1 MKKLTLTFATLFV
14 IIQISNAQVGESFP
28 EMTGMSLTDEEITV
42 PSATQDK
49 MTLIGIAFSKKAE
62 DDLKTWFQPIWEE
75 FIRESDPNA
84 LIPEMKPDVNVVFIP
99 MFTGLKR
106 GASGSA
112 IRKMQKDVD
121 EKLHPHVIVY
131 SGKMG
136 DYEDQLNMDEKEKP
150 YFYVVNKAGE
160 IIYATSGR
168 SSIKK
173 LNEIEETVTDY

>member
-1 MKKLTLTFATLFV
+1 MKNLTLTIAALFILV
-14 IIQISNAQVGESFP
+14 HFSNAQVGDSFP
-28 EMTGMSLTDEEITV
+28 EMTGTSLTDEEIKV

-62 DDLKTWFQPIWEE
+62 DDLQTWFQPVWER
-75 FIRESDPNA
+75 FIREADPNA

-121 EKLHPHVIVY
+121 KKLHSHVIVY

-136 DYEDQLNMDEKEKP
+136 DYEDLFKMTEKDQP
-150 YFYVVNKAGE
+150 YFYVVNKEGE

-173 LNEIEETVTDY
+173 LNEVEEMVTDY

>member
-1 MKKLTLTFATLFV
+1 MKKLSLTIATIFLLVQFV
-14 IIQISNAQVGESFP
+14 NAQVGDSFP
-28 EMTGMSLTDEEITV
+28 EMTGTSLTDEEITV

-62 DDLKTWFQPIWEE
+62 DDLKTWFQPIWER
-75 FIRESDPNA
+75 FIREADPNA

-112 IRKMQKDVD
+112 IKKMQKDVD
-121 EKLHPHVIVY
+121 KKLHPHVIVY

-136 DYEDQLNMDEKEKP
+136 DYEDQLNMTEKDQP
-150 YFYVVNKAGE
+150 YFFVVNKAGE
-160 IIYATSGR
+160 IIYATAGR

-173 LNEIEETVTDY
+173 LNEVEEMVTDY

>member
-1 MKKLTLTFATLFV
+1 MKNLTLTIAALFLLV
-14 IIQISNAQVGESFP
+14 QFSSAQVGDSFP
-28 EMTGMSLTDEEITV
+28 EMTGTSLTDEEIIV

-62 DDLKTWFQPIWEE
+62 DDLQTWFQPVWER
-75 FIRESDPNA
+75 FIREADPNA

-112 IRKMQKDVD
+112 MKKMQKDVD
-121 EKLHPHVIVY
+121 KKLHPHVIVY

-136 DYEDQLNMDEKEKP
+136 DYEEILKMTEKDQP
-150 YFYVVNKAGE
+150 YFYVVNKDGE

-173 LNEIEETVTDY
+173 LNEVEELVTDY

>member
-1 MKKLTLTFATLFV
+1 MKKLSLTLAALFV
-14 IIQISNAQVGESFP
+14 IINVSNAQVGESFP
-28 EMTGMSLTDEEITV
+28 EMTGTSLTDEEITV

-62 DDLKTWFQPIWEE
+62 DDLKTWFQPVWEK
-75 FIRESDPNA
+75 FIREADPDA

-112 IRKMQKDVD
+112 MRKMQKDVD
-121 EKLHPHVIVY
+121 KKLHPHVIIY

-136 DYEDQLNMDEKEKP
+136 DYEDQLNMTEKDQP
-150 YFYVVNKAGE
+150 YFYVVNKEGE
-160 IIYATSGR
+160 IIYATAGR
-168 SSIKK
+168 SSMKK
-173 LNEIEETVTDY
+173 LNEVEELVTDY

>member
-1 MKKLTLTFATLFV
+1 MKKFSLTIATLFLLLQFV
-14 IIQISNAQVGESFP
+14 NAQVGDSFP
-28 EMTGMSLTDEEITV
+28 EMTGTSLTDEEITV

-62 DDLKTWFQPIWEE
+62 DDLKTWFQPIWER
-75 FIRESDPNA
+75 FIREADPNA

-112 IRKMQKDVD
+112 IKKMQKDVD
-121 EKLHPHVIVY
+121 KKLHPHVIVY

-136 DYEDQLNMDEKEKP
+136 DYEQQLNMTEKDQP
-150 YFYVVNKAGE
+150 YFFVVNKAGE
-160 IIYATSGR
+160 IIYATAGR

-173 LNEIEETVTDY
+173 LNEVEEMVTDY

>member
-1 MKKLTLTFATLFV
+1 MLTFSTLFLLV
-14 IIQISNAQVGESFP
+14 QIGTAQVGDGFP
-28 EMTGMSLTDEEITV
+28 EMTGTSLTDEEITV
-42 PSATQDK
+42 PSATKDK

-62 DDLKTWFQPIWEE
+62 DDLQTWFQPIWER
-75 FIRESDPNA
+75 FIREADPNA

-121 EKLHPHVIVY
+121 KKLHPNVIVY

-136 DYEDQLNMDEKEKP
+136 DYEDLLNMTEKDKP

-173 LNEIEETVTDY
+173 LNEVEEMVTDY

>member
-1 MKKLTLTFATLFV
+1 MKKLSLTIATLFLL
-14 IIQISNAQVGESFP
+14 IQFVNAQVGDSFP

-62 DDLKTWFQPIWEE
+62 DDLKTWFQPIWER
-75 FIRESDPNA
+75 FIREADPDA

-112 IRKMQKDVD
+112 IKKMQKDVD
-121 EKLHPHVIVY
+121 KKLHPHVIVY

-136 DYEDQLNMDEKEKP
+136 DYEDQLNMTEKDQP
-150 YFYVVNKAGE
+150 YFFVVNKAGE
-160 IIYATSGR
+160 IIYSTAGR
-168 SSIKK
+168 SSMKK
-173 LNEIEETVTDY
+173 LNEVEEMVTDY

>member
-1 MKKLTLTFATLFV
+1 MKKISLTLATLFATLHF
-14 IIQISNAQVGESFP
+14 SYAQVGDSFP
-28 EMTGMSLTDEEITV
+28 EMTGMSLTDKEITV
-42 PSATQDK
+42 PAAMQDK
-49 MTLIGIAFSKKAE
+49 MTLVGIAFSKKAE
-62 DDLKTWFQPIWEE
+62 DDLETWFQPVWER
-75 FIRESDPNA
+75 FIREADQNA

-112 IRKMQKDVD
+112 IKKMQKDVD
-121 EKLHPHVIVY
+121 TKLHPHVIVY

-136 DYEDQLNMDEKEKP
+136 DYEDQLKMNEKDKP
-150 YFYVVNKAGE
+150 YFYVVNKEGE

-173 LNEIEETVTDY
+173 LKEVEELVTDY

>member
-1 MKKLTLTFATLFV
+1 MKKLTLTLASLFF
-14 IIQISNAQVGESFP
+14 IIQVSSGQVGESFP
-28 EMTGMSLTDEEITV
+28 EMTGSSLTDEEITV
-42 PSATQDK
+42 PAATQDK

-62 DDLKTWFQPIWEE
+62 DDLQTWFQPVWEK
-75 FIRESDPNA
+75 FIREADPNA

-112 IRKMQKDVD
+112 MRKMKKDVD
-121 EKLHPHVIVY
+121 KKLHPHVLVY

-136 DYEDQLNMDEKEKP
+136 DYEDLLNMTEKDKP
-150 YFYVVNKAGE
+150 YFYVVNKEGE

-168 SSIKK
+168 SSMKK
-173 LNEIEETVTDY
+173 LNEVEELVTDY